1 VILDKPGMTIFDE
14 TSMNLRLSFA
24 ALLLVVPSAFGAT
37 DTNTVPA
44 QPESAAPVAAPAF
57 VEEVTFNVVSAGDKQ
72 RISVI
77 SAPGLVRVDS
87 PDDRLS
93 VLYDPAT
100 EHYTGLEHSNY
111 TYWEFSWPEVR
122 DAVEN
127 TPRYASRLRD
137 LGPELLEENA
147 IAPPATNSDSA
158 SADASTA
165 PPTASAGGDDNS
177 GYVWHT
183 DTARK
188 RVAGIDCVH
197 WIGETVSGEQIDA
210 WCAPRPIPEV
220 ENALAILKT
229 MNEPMALVPV
239 RTLLPPLVFVAWQ
252 ALQKGGVTPVML
264 TWGSDTAFNQL
275 TLAGIKQR
283 EGKLA
288 YFQVPRLYVK
298 TTLVTMDGI
307 GNQKAQG
314 THREVPGLPPATPLL
329 NKP

>member
-1 VILDKPGMTIFDE
+1 
-14 TSMNLRLSFA
+14 
-24 ALLLVVPSAFGAT
+24 
-37 DTNTVPA
+37 
-44 QPESAAPVAAPAF
+44 VAAPAF
-57 VEEVTFNVVSAGDKQ
+57 VEEVSFNVINAGDKE

-93 VLYDPAT
+93 VIYDPAT

-122 DAVEN
+122 DAVQN
-127 TPRYASRLRD
+127 SPRYASRLRD

-147 IAPPATNSDSA
+147 IASPATNSDSVP
-158 SADASTA
+158 ADATTA
-165 PPTASAGGDDNS
+165 PATDSAGGDTDNS

-183 DTARK
+183 DPAKK
-188 RVAGIDCVH
+188 RIAGIECVH

-210 WCAPRPIPEV
+210 WCSPAPIPEV
-220 ENALAILKT
+220 EQALATLKA

-239 RTLLPPLVFVAWQ
+239 RTLLPPLVFVAWE
-252 ALQKGGVTPVML
+252 ALKKGGVTPVML
-264 TWGSDTAFNQL
+264 TWGSDTESDQM
-275 TLAGIKQR
+275 TLGGMKQR
-283 EGKLA
+283 EGKLS
-288 YFQVPRLYVK
+288 YFQVPKLYVK

-307 GNQKAQG
+307 GNQKAEG
-314 THREVPGLPPATPLL
+314 THREFPSLPPTSTLL